1 LCDIEGLISPLPKP
15 VGMSDFSRLPF
26 HDAELKGLLST
37 QGIRKRVPE
46 GTILLQEG
54 AFVQAVP
61 IVLEG
66 LLKVER
72 YDTEREL
79 LLYYIRPGESCIMS
93 FQAALRE
100 QPSRVV
106 ATAEVDTELLLLP
119 AAVVGDW
126 HRRFP
131 VLQQYYLDL
140 FTLRY
145 EGLISTIDQ
154 LAFRKLDDRLL
165 HYLKEKAQALGQQV
179 LSLTHQQIAS
189 ELGTSREVVSR
200 ILKKLE
206 RDGQLALGRNEIRM
220 RM

>member
-1 LCDIEGLISPLPKP
+1 
-15 VGMSDFSRLPF
+15 MSEFSLLPF
-26 HDAELKGLLST
+26 HDVELHALLSA
-37 QGIRKRVPE
+37 QGIRKQVPE
-46 GTILLQEG
+46 GTVLLQEG
-54 AFVQAVP
+54 AYVQAVP

-93 FQAALRE
+93 FQAALRA

-119 AAVVGDW
+119 ATVVGDW

-145 EGLISTIDQ
+145 EGLITTIDQ

-165 HYLKEKAQALGQQV
+165 HYLEEKAQALGQQV
-179 LSLTHQQIAS
+179 LGLTHQQIAG

-206 RDGQLALGRNEIRM
+206 KEGRLVLGRNEIRM
-220 RM
+220 R